1 LELTDHQLERYAR
14 HIVLKE
20 VGGAGQ
26 KRLLAARVAMVGAGG
41 IGCPAL
47 AYLAAAGVGAVT
59 LIDDDQVDLSNL
71 QRQILFAEADV
82 GLPKAD
88 VAAAR
93 AAALNPDCR
102 VTPVVARLDSTNAE
116 ALLSGHDL
124 VLDGT
129 DSFATRSVVNRA
141 AVALGLPLVAAAIGS
156 FEGHLGSFAG
166 HRPDAPCW
174 ACFAGAAADRAGE
187 SCAEA
192 GVVGALAGVLG
203 ALAALETIRALTG
216 FGEPTAGHML
226 IFDALGLEARR
237 VRLAKDPECAV
248 CGAAARAAA

>member
-1 LELTDHQLERYAR
+1 MELTDRQLERYAR

-26 KRLLAARVAMVGAGG
+26 KRLLAARIALVGAGG

-59 LIDDDQVDLSNL
+59 LIDDDRVDLSNL
-71 QRQILFAEADV
+71 QRQILFGEADI
-82 GLPKAD
+82 GRPKAE

-93 AAALNPDCR
+93 AASLNPDCR
-102 VTPVVARLDSTNAE
+102 VRPVVARLDAGNAE
-116 ALLSGHDL
+116 ALLRGHDL

-129 DSFATRSVVNRA
+129 DSFRARALVNRA
-141 AVALGLPLVAAAIGS
+141 AVGVGIPLVAAAIGS

-166 HRPDAPCW
+166 HRADAPCW

-192 GVVGALAGVLG
+192 GVLGALAGVMG
-203 ALAALETIRALTG
+203 SLAALEVIRAVLG
-216 FGEPTAGHML
+216 LGDGRVGRML
-226 IFDALGLEARR
+226 IFDALTLEARSVR
-237 VRLAKDPECAV
+237 VPKDPACPV
-248 CGAAARAAA
+248 CSASARQAA